1 MLTMS
6 KQAANATPP
15 GPSPWD
21 GVPVLVTGGAGFIGS
36 HVVDRL
42 VEAGARV
49 RVLDNLQA
57 GNEANLT
64 SVRERIDLRRADLR
78 DPAAVDDA
86 VKGCEVIFH
95 IGANA
100 SVPASVDDRA
110 YDFSTNALGTYH
122 VADAAIRHDVRR
134 IVQASTAAIYGTPR
148 YTPVDEQHPLD
159 PISPYGASKLAAD
172 RLLNAYAQVFDFEL
186 GIVRI
191 FNTYGPRQPR
201 YVMYDL
207 MKKLARNPKHL
218 DVLGTGRQLRDY
230 CYIVDTVEALML
242 AAETP
247 APAPVIFNV
256 SGGRTVSIREL
267 VGLILAT
274 LELRDTEVVYGL
286 PSWRGDI
293 EVLSGDIT
301 KLRSLGWRPT
311 VSLEEGLR
319 RLALHFGMLPEKRG

>member
-1 MLTMS
+1 MS

>member
-1 MLTMS
+1 MS
-6 KQAANATPP
+6 EQSANQ
-15 GPSPWD
+15 GPTGRPRWD

-42 VEAGARV
+42 VGAGARV

-64 SVRERIDLRRADLR
+64 SVRERLDLRRADLR

-110 YDFSTNALGTYH
+110 YDFTTNTVGTYH
-122 VADAAIRHDVRR
+122 VADAAIRHGVRR
-134 IVQASTAAIYGTPR
+134 IVQASTAAVYGPPR

-218 DVLGTGRQLRDY
+218 DVLGTGQQVRDY
-230 CYIVDTVEALML
+230 CYIADTVEALML

-247 APAPVIFNV
+247 APTPVIFNV

-267 VGLILAT
+267 VGLILST
-274 LELRDTEVVYGL
+274 LELHDTEVVYGL